1 MPGRLHDLDYLAMV
15 DHLTTVR
22 KHVGMT
28 QAELAHR
35 LGRPQSY
42 VSKIERAER
51 RVDVAEWRLIATAL
65 NQNPTEMFDEV
76 SRLLDDIEL
85 LSISHKAPG

>member
-1 MPGRLHDLDYLAMV
+1 MPGRLHDPDYLEMV
-15 DHLTTVR
+15 DHLTKVR
-22 KHVGMT
+22 KQAGVT
-28 QAELAHR
+28 QAELAQR

-51 RVDVAEWRLIATAL
+51 RVDVAEWRLIAIAL
-65 NQNPTEMFDEV
+65 NQNPTAMFGEV

-85 LSISHKAPG
+85 LSTTPKAPG